1 MTNNSKIKFVF
12 FGSSRFSVTIL
23 NELEKV
29 GFVPTVIVSTP
40 DRPQGRKMEIIP
52 TEVKQW
58 AIERN
63 IKVYTPEKLNEAFI
77 ASLSTDHC
85 ELFIVA
91 SYGKILPA
99 SVINLPKFKTLNVHP
114 SLLPKYRGASPL
126 EFAIIDDA
134 KDTGVVIIRVD
145 EKMDHGPI
153 IAKKEVHIPEW
164 PTYEELEHLMA
175 IEG

>member
-63 IKVYTPEKLNEAFI
+63 IKVYTPEKLDEVFI

-91 SYGKILPA
+91 S
-99 SVINLPKFKTLNVHP
+99 
-114 SLLPKYRGASPL
+114 
-126 EFAIIDDA
+126 
-134 KDTGVVIIRVD
+134 
-145 EKMDHGPI
+145 
-153 IAKKEVHIPEW
+153 
-164 PTYEELEHLMA
+164 
-175 IEG
+175 